1 MTAVHHLTSAEKT
14 TAIIMLAESLQA
26 ATLVGDPAPVVQ
38 RLRQWMDAPPQVGD
52 LVVEMSTRHR
62 GPNHQ
67 RVGTVNEVRHSRRH
81 NDTIVEILVVD
92 PPCGDTA
99 CTDRKCIHRPRWSN
113 ATFVRIPATPE
124 QLAEALGRPHQPGGA
139 DRDGLAALLADIGIG
154 VRP

>member
-1 MTAVHHLTSAEKT
+1 MTAHHLTAPEKT
-14 TAIIMLAESLQA
+14 TAIIILAEALQA
-26 ATLVGDPAPVVQ
+26 ATLVGDPAPVVR

-62 GPNHQ
+62 GPNPQ

-124 QLAEALGRPHQPGGA
+124 QLAEALDRPRQAGSA
-139 DRDGLAALLADIGIG
+139 DRDSLTALLADVGIG